1 MKKIISWNVASVRAR
16 LPVLGRLLEE
26 YNPDIVLL
34 QETKTTEEQF
44 PFLDMA
50 GFGYKVALS
59 PQKAYNGVAVLSKEP
74 MTDVKTSFPNMPLEE
89 ARFVETHLSDGTIVI
104 SVYVPNGA
112 SPAKDPLNPER
123 LNYKLAWFEALNA
136 YIKSLLDKGEKVV
149 LGGDFNVIYQDGD
162 VYNPSVFEGSPL
174 MVEPVRACFDK
185 LSSLSLINSVRHFNK
200 ESGLYSFWDFQGG
213 AWFKNNGILLD
224 TIFVSENMAGK
235 LQSAEILKEVRGWEK
250 TSDHAPVLCVLE

>member
-1 MKKIISWNVASVRAR
+1 MKKIISWNVASIRAR
-16 LPVLGRLLEE
+16 LPALERLLSE
-26 YNPDIVLL
+26 YTPDIVLL

-50 GFGYKVALS
+50 ALGYKVALS
-59 PQKAYNGVAVLSKEP
+59 PQKAYNGVAILSKEP
-74 MTDVKTSFPNMPLEE
+74 ITDIKTGFTNMPLDE
-89 ARFVETHLSDGTIVI
+89 ARFVECRISDGTIVI

-123 LNYKLAWFEALNA
+123 LNYKLAWFAALNS
-136 YIKSLLDKGEKVV
+136 YVKELLDKGEKVI

-162 VYNPSVFEGSPL
+162 VYNPLVFENSPL
-174 MVEPVRACFDK
+174 MILPVRECFRE
-185 LSSLSLINSVRHFNK
+185 LSSLSFVNAVRHFNK
-200 ESGLYSFWDFQGG
+200 NEKLYSFWDFQGG

-224 TIFVSENMAGK
+224 TIFVSQNMANQ
-235 LQSAEILKEVRGWEK
+235 LQRAEILKDVRGWEK